1 MTQPTHHPRK
11 KLQRARRDI
20 VEIATEWLRDNLNED
35 GAAAAEAWEAIEQR
49 IDIEII
55 DAVRRATNNHDED
68 LPPAA

>member
-1 MTQPTHHPRK
+1 MSQPTYHPRK

-20 VEIATEWLRDNLNED
+20 VEIATEWLRDKLDKD

-55 DAVRRATNNHDED
+55 DAVRRATSNYDEE